1 MLMPILTAIH
11 VLGVVI
17 WIGGVAFV
25 TMVVFPMIM
34 RMEGS
39 IEKMI
44 FFQGVEHRF
53 ANIAKISVGVV
64 GITGA
69 WLLYLTGQWRTLF
82 TAAGIAPTLMVIV
95 WTMYV
100 FVLLFEAH
108 LFKLIFRGEAQQDTS
123 KVFARL
129 SAFHWVVLGLGLL
142 AVAVGVWAGHGGAIP
157 WQTTDTGI

>member
-1 MLMPILTAIH
+1 MLTPILTAIH

-53 ANIAKISVGVV
+53 AKIAKISVGVV
-64 GITGA
+64 GVTGA
-69 WLLYLTGQWRTLF
+69 WLLSLTGEWEMLF
-82 TAAGIAPTLMVIV
+82 SAPGIGPTLMVIV
-95 WTMYV
+95 WTLYV
-100 FVLLFEAH
+100 LVLLFESR

-123 KVFARL
+123 KVFVRL
-129 SAFHWVVLGLGLL
+129 SAFHWVVLGLSLL
-142 AVAVGVWAGHGGAIP
+142 AVSVGVWAGHGGAIQ
-157 WQTTDTGI
+157 W

>member
-1 MLMPILTAIH
+1 MLTPILTAIH
-11 VLGVVI
+11 VLGIVI

-53 ANIAKISVGVV
+53 AKIAKISVGVV
-64 GITGA
+64 GVTGA
-69 WLLYLTGQWRTLF
+69 WLLSLTGEWEMLF
-82 TAAGIAPTLMVIV
+82 SAPGIGPTLMVIV
-95 WTMYV
+95 WTLYV
-100 FVLLFEAH
+100 LVLLFEAR

-123 KVFARL
+123 KVFVRL
-129 SAFHWVVLGLGLL
+129 SAFHWVVLGLSLL
-142 AVAVGVWAGHGGAIP
+142 AVSVGVWAGHGGAIQ
-157 WQTTDTGI
+157 W

>member
-1 MLMPILTAIH
+1 MFVPILTAIH
-11 VLGVVI
+11 VIGVVI

-25 TMVVFPMIM
+25 TMIVFPMIM

-53 ANIAKISVGVV
+53 ASIAKISVGLV
-64 GITGA
+64 GVTGA
-69 WLLYLTGQWRTLF
+69 WLLYLTGQWRILF
-82 TAAGIAPTLMVIV
+82 TCAGIGPALMVIV

-100 FVLLFEAH
+100 FVLRFEAR
-108 LFKLIFRGEAQQDTS
+108 LFKLIFRKEAQRDTS

-129 SAFHWVVLGLGLL
+129 SAFHWVVLGLSLL
-142 AVAVGVWAGHGGAIP
+142 AVAVGVWAGHGGTIP
-157 WQTTDTGI
+157 